1 MDRRNRPVCY
11 NRDILMS
18 PEKLRKAKDILV
30 VVILA
35 CMVLGFVIGGGI
47 ALAWWGAQQSSG
59 PSCNVAT
66 VKLYGTVAYYPNEN
80 SGAPAGGLGN
90 GSLDQTDAETIRQ
103 EIETADA
110 DPNIKAILFQV
121 DSPGGDPVA
130 GEEIADA
137 LKQSSKPTVAFIADQ
152 GTSAAYWAATGAQTI
167 FASADS
173 ALGDI
178 GVTQSYLQ
186 QTQQD
191 ANNGLQFIPLTAGKY
206 KDMGNP
212 DAPVTPT
219 EIALFQ
225 RDLNITYHNF
235 IDQVAAN
242 RNLTVASVTAIADGS
257 SMEGQMA
264 LQDGLIDHI
273 GSIYDAEN
281 FIQNKIGTPV
291 TLCE

>member
-1 MDRRNRPVCY
+1 
-11 NRDILMS
+11 MS
-18 PEKLRKAKDILV
+18 PARLQKAKDILV
-30 VVILA
+30 VVIFA
-35 CMVLGFVIGGGI
+35 CVAIELMIGGGI
-47 ALAWWGAQQSSG
+47 ALAWWGAQQPSG
-59 PSCNVAT
+59 PSCNVAA
-66 VKLYGTVAYYPNEN
+66 VKLYGTVVYYPNEN
-80 SGAPAGGLGN
+80 SGAAAGGRGN
-90 GSLDQTDAETIRQ
+90 GSLDQTAAETIRQ
-103 EIETADA
+103 EIESADA
-110 DPNIKAILFQV
+110 NPNIKAILFQV

-137 LKQSSKPTVAFIADQ
+137 LKRSPKPTVAFIADQ

-173 ALGDI
+173 ALADI

-191 ANNGLQFIPLTAGKY
+191 TNNGLQFIPLTAGKY

-212 DAPVTPT
+212 DAPITPA
-219 EIALFQ
+219 EVALFQ
-225 RDLNITYHNF
+225 RDLDITYHNF

-281 FIQNKIGTPV
+281 FIRDKIGAPV